1 MNFLSWRNL
10 NGKCYTT
17 IISLR
22 ITKKAKNAH
31 GTMTRCK
38 HYIATTSL
46 INARRLIDASYHKNR
61 ILRLLQSEIQ
71 YISK

>member
-1 MNFLSWRNL
+1 LEKFKWEIL
-10 NGKCYTT
+10 NTT

-22 ITKKAKNAH
+22 ITKKAKSAH

-38 HYIATTSL
+38 HYTAF
-46 INARRLIDASYHKNR
+46 INAKCLIDASCHKNR